1 MTNWKH
7 TSTSTIPMDTE
18 LGRVVTYHEGLL
30 SVKSRDSF
38 VTWSCEITWQT
49 KSMFP
54 LPQYLWLPNMASW
67 WLTLRA
73 SHPWSH
79 PTLDHV
85 VLRDHVTN
93 LKHVSTTTIPMAT
106 KLGRVV
112 TYNEEL
118 ALINCMILYSLCFE
132 RSHDKLITLY
142 LHLHK
147 TSDRKVVNY
156 HGKLL
161 PINPHNR

>member
-7 TSTSTIPMDTE
+7 TSTTTIPMDTE
-18 LGRVVTYHEGLL
+18 LGRVITYHEGLL
-30 SVKSRDSF
+30 SIKSRDSF

-49 KSMFP
+49 KSLFP

-73 SHPWSH
+73 SHPRSH

-118 ALINCMILYSLCFE
+118 ALIKL
-132 RSHDKLITLY
+132 HDPSFTLFWKVTWQINYLISPLAQDQWPQGCELPWEAFT
-142 LHLHK
+142 HK
-147 TSDRKVVNY
+147 ST
-156 HGKLL
+156 
-161 PINPHNR
+161 